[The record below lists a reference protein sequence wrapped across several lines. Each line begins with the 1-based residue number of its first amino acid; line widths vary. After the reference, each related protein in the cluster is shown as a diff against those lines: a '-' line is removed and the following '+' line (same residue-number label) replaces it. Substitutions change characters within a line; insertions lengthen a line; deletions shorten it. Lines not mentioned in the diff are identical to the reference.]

1 MTLTVSIE
9 SPAQPEVEALLQRS
23 NDYHLALYPPESCHF
38 LDSRDL
44 SAPHVTFWVARLQG
58 QAVGCCALVAL
69 GGGEGEIKRLWVE
82 SAARG
87 QRVGARLMDA
97 LEAGARGQ
105 GLDVVLLETG
115 IGQPEA
121 LALYRSRGYE
131 ACGPFGNYLPDPVCV
146 FLRKDLRRNLGK
158 EEAGKVQ
165 GLSGAARQYAAE

>member
-1 MTLTVSIE
+1 MTLTVNIE

-44 SAPHVTFWVARLQG
+44 SAPHITFWVARLHG

-82 SAARG
+82 AAARG
-87 QRVGARLMDA
+87 QRLGARLMEA
-97 LEAGARGQ
+97 LEAGARSQ
-105 GLDVVLLETG
+105 GLDAVLLETG
-115 IGQPEA
+115 VDQPEA

-131 ACGPFGNYLPDPVCV
+131 DCEPFGNYLPDPVCV
-146 FLRKDLRRNLGK
+146 FLRKDLRKRATG
-158 EEAGKVQ
+158 EAQ
-165 GLSGAARQYAAE
+165 GLPGAARQYAAE